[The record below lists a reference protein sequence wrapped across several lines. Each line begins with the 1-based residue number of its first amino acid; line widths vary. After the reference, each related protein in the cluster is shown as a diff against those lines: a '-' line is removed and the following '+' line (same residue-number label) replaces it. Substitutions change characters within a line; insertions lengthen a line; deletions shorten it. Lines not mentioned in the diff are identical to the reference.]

1 MKVALQ
7 FATALSVIA
16 LISTESITASAQSN
30 TPLDQIN
37 VDGAN
42 NKTNNDEKYKGTIL
56 EDPAIGVPGVVLAKE
71 DLDRINPK
79 DLQDIFS
86 QETAVSVG
94 GSTSVSQKIFVYG
107 IEDKNLAVTVDGAV
121 QSNDLFHHTGT
132 LLIDPSLLKA
142 ARVDAGV
149 APADAGPGALGG
161 SIQFETVDVKD
172 LLDPGKTFGGFVQVS
187 YDTNSKTFT
196 TDVSGYTMSNGF
208 EALGYY
214 KYAEGE
220 NWDAGN
226 RAEQE
231 GTAVDLQSALGKLAF
246 EAMTGD
252 RFELSYE
259 WVNDDSL
266 RPFRPNFGAVTFGAP
281 REPKEYNM
289 TRNGFVFNYTD
300 EKPNGWWDPKV
311 TIAYSESKLEYLDL
325 PFSTLTNLAE
335 TKTWS
340 GKLENKFDISQGD
353 IVAGVDFFHTDSAGG
368 TLGDPAYAPGTEK
381 DRNIGVYAQARL
393 DIMKNAR
400 LSIGGRVDHQ
410 NFTGVDGTDLDDTG
424 FSGNISGE
432 YDLNEIFTLK
442 AGYAHVFGRIPLAEA
457 LLNYNAW
464 DYTNVETFHS
474 DNFTAGIS
482 AKYQGFTADV
492 NYSVINIDDAIG
504 HNAGF
509 RSVDRNNTLDIK
521 SKAFDIAL
529 GYKWDTGFVKAK
541 YSNID
546 TTGDGE
552 PISTTAWSWGTNIGE
567 LISLEASHQF
577 EGTGITIGGDIQIA
591 LKQNDFSNI
600 FLVSDNT
607 PGNPIPGYEVVN
619 AFVQYEPK
627 SIPKLTFRAEV
638 NNIFNETYADR
649 ATTGQDYDAFYVPL
663 LEPGRSVY
671 LSAKAEF

>member
-1 MKVALQ
+1 MKVASN
-7 FATALSVIA
+7 FATALSVFA
-16 LISTESITASAQSN
+16 LISTGSIAASAQSN

-42 NKTNNDEKYKGTIL
+42 KTKNDNEYEGTIL
-56 EDPAIGVPGVVLAKE
+56 ENPPVGVPGIVLAKE

-79 DLQDIFS
+79 DLQDIFAN
-86 QETAVSVG
+86 ETSVSVG
-94 GSTSVSQKIFVYG
+94 GSTAVSQKIFVYG
-107 IEDKNLAVTVDGAV
+107 IEDKNLAVSVDGAI

-142 ARVDAGV
+142 ARVDPGV
-149 APADAGPGALGG
+149 APVDAGPGALGG

-172 LLDPGKTFGGFVQVS
+172 LLEPGKTLGGFAKVS

-196 TDVSGYTMSNGF
+196 TDVSGYTISNGF

-214 KYAEGE
+214 KYANGE

-226 RAEQE
+226 RVEQE
-231 GTAVDLQSALGKLAF
+231 GTAVDLQSALGKLAY

-259 WVNDDSL
+259 WVNDDAL
-266 RPFRPNFGAVTFGAP
+266 RPFRPNFGSVTFGAP
-281 REPKEYNM
+281 RDPKEFNM
-289 TRNGFVFNYTD
+289 SRNGFVFNYTD
-300 EKPNGWWDPKV
+300 EKPNGWWDPKLV
-311 TIAYSESKLEYLDL
+311 IAYSASKLEFLDL

-340 GKLENKFDISQGD
+340 GKIENKFNISQGD
-353 IVAGVDFFHTDSAGG
+353 IVAGVDFFHTDSEGG
-368 TLGDPAYAPGTEK
+368 TLGDPAFALGTEK
-381 DRNIGVYAQARL
+381 DRNIGLFTQARL
-393 DIMKNAR
+393 DIMRNAR
-400 LSIGGRVDHQ
+400 LSFGGRVDNQ
-410 NFTGVDGTDLDDTG
+410 RFTGVDGTDLNDTG

-432 YDLNEIFTLK
+432 YDLNDIFTLK
-442 AGYAHVFGRIPLAEA
+442 GGYAHVFGRIPLAEA
-457 LLNYNAW
+457 LLNYNDW

-474 DNFTAGIS
+474 DNYTAGIS
-482 AKYQGFTADV
+482 AKYKGFTADV
-492 NYSVINIDDAIG
+492 NYSVITIDDAIG

-521 SKAFDIAL
+521 SKAFDVAL

-552 PISTTAWSWGTNIGE
+552 PISTTAWSWGTNMGE
-567 LISLEASHQF
+567 LITLEASHQF

-607 PGNPIPGYEVVN
+607 PGNPLPAYEVVN
-619 AFVQYEPK
+619 AFIQYEPK
-627 SIPKLTFRAEV
+627 SIPKITLRAEV
-638 NNIFNETYADR
+638 NNIFNETYSDR
-649 ATTGQDYDAFYVPL
+649 ATTGQDYEAFYVPL
-663 LEPGRSVY
+663 REPGRSVY

>member
-1 MKVALQ
+1 M
-7 FATALSVIA
+7 
-16 LISTESITASAQSN
+16 
-30 TPLDQIN
+30 
-37 VDGAN
+37 
-42 NKTNNDEKYKGTIL
+42 
-56 EDPAIGVPGVVLAKE
+56 
-71 DLDRINPK
+71 
-79 DLQDIFS
+79 
-86 QETAVSVG
+86 
-94 GSTSVSQKIFVYG
+94 
-107 IEDKNLAVTVDGAV
+107 
-121 QSNDLFHHTGT
+121 
-132 LLIDPSLLKA
+132 
-142 ARVDAGV
+142 
-149 APADAGPGALGG
+149 
-161 SIQFETVDVKD
+161 
-172 LLDPGKTFGGFVQVS
+172 
-187 YDTNSKTFT
+187 
-196 TDVSGYTMSNGF
+196 
-208 EALGYY
+208 
-214 KYAEGE
+214 
-220 NWDAGN
+220 
-226 RAEQE
+226 
-231 GTAVDLQSALGKLAF
+231 QSALGKLAF

-340 GKLENKFDISQGD
+340 GKLENKFNISQGD
-353 IVAGVDFFHTDSAGG
+353 IVGGVDFFHTDSEGG

-424 FSGNISGE
+424 FSGNVSGE

-671 LSAKAEF
+671 LSAKAKF